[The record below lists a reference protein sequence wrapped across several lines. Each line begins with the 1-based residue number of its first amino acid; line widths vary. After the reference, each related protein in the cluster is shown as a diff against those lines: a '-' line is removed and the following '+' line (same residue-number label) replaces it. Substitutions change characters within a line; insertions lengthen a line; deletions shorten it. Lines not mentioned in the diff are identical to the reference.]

1 MPRSAATHVIVQ
13 CDIRFCMNWAAINFD
28 WNQARAFLVTATEGS
43 LSAAARK
50 LDLTQPT
57 LSRQVA
63 ALERH
68 LGVALF
74 ERVGKQLIVTSTG
87 QDLLEHVKTMG
98 DAAGL
103 VSLTASGRSQEVS
116 GLVRITASDGIATYV
131 LPPILERLRASYPE
145 IELDLVVDNHL
156 RDLRRREADIA
167 IRHVQPE
174 QPDLVKRKVRQTN
187 AYLYASSAW
196 LRKHGRPQHPTD
208 LADAVFVGQDDV
220 IRLITVFRDF
230 GLALRRD
237 NFKLTSN
244 SGVACWEMVRRGLG
258 IGASLPEIA
267 VTTPEVER
275 ILPDLHPIS
284 VPFWLCSHQ
293 ELHTSRRI
301 RVVFEQLAQELSDLR
316 VE

>member
-1 MPRSAATHVIVQ
+1 
-13 CDIRFCMNWAAINFD
+13 MNWTAIDFD

-50 LDLTQPT
+50 LGLTQPT

-74 ERVGKQLIVTSTG
+74 ERVGKHLIVTSTG

-103 VSLTASGRSQEVS
+103 VSLTASGRSQEVN
-116 GLVRITASDGIATYV
+116 GLVRITASDGIAAYV
-131 LPPILERLRASYPE
+131 LPPIIERLRESYPD

-174 QPDLVKRKVRQTN
+174 QPDLFKRKVRQTQ
-187 AYLYASSAW
+187 AYLYASREW
-196 LRKHGRPQHPTD
+196 IQRHGRPERAAD
-208 LADAVFVGQDDV
+208 LANAVFVGQDDV
-220 IRLITVFRDF
+220 MRVISVFRDF
-230 GLALRRD
+230 GLDLRRD

-258 IGASLPEIA
+258 VGASLPEIA
-267 VTTPEVER
+267 AVTPEVER
-275 ILPDLHPIS
+275 ILPSLRPID

-301 RVVFEQLAQELSDLR
+301 RLVFEQLAQELSSLR
-316 VE
+316 DA

>member
-1 MPRSAATHVIVQ
+1 
-13 CDIRFCMNWAAINFD
+13 MNWSAIDFD

-43 LSAAARK
+43 LSAAARQ
-50 LDLTQPT
+50 LGLTQPT
-57 LSRQVA
+57 LSRQVG

-87 QDLLEHVKTMG
+87 QDLLEHVKAMG

-116 GLVRITASDGIATYV
+116 GLVRITASDGISTYV
-131 LPPILERLRASYPE
+131 LPPIVERLRESYPDIE
-145 IELDLVVDNHL
+145 IDLVVDNHL

-174 QPDLVKRKVRQTN
+174 QPDLFKRKVRQTH
-187 AYLYASSAW
+187 AYLYASQTW
-196 LRKHGRPQHPTD
+196 LRKHGRPKQPSD
-208 LADAVFVGQDDV
+208 LAGAVFIGQDDALRM
-220 IRLITVFRDF
+220 ISVFRDL
-230 GLALRRD
+230 GLVLRRE

-244 SGVACWEMVRRGLG
+244 STVACWEMVRRGLG
-258 IGASLPEIA
+258 VSASLPEIA
-267 VTTPEVER
+267 AVTPEVER
-275 ILPDLHPIS
+275 ILPTLRPIG

-301 RVVFEQLAQELSDLR
+301 RLVFERLAQELSDLR
-316 VE
+316 GE